1 MKDVLKVMGTYFA
14 VGFGTLV
21 GVGAGM
27 KVCDKLLDT
36 KSKKQKEDEEINKMV
51 EEAKAIV
58 EEAKA
63 KVNKES
69 E

>member
-27 KVCDKLLDT
+27 KVCGKLLNT
-36 KSKKQKEDEEINKMV
+36 KSKEQDEETEK
-51 EEAKAIV
+51 E
-58 EEAKA
+58 
-63 KVNKES
+63 KVIKLVKES